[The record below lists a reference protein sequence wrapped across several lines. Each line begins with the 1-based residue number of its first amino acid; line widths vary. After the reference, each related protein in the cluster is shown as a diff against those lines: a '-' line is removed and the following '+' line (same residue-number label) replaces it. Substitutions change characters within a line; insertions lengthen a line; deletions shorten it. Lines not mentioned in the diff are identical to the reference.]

1 MCIGKETV
9 AIKVLSGI
17 MLVAGQLP
25 TFIIEKL
32 LVSYEGSKSN
42 VFSRKSNNFVILL
55 NVIER
60 SAFYIMV
67 ALIFMEKDQAFLRNI
82 YFSTLTLIYALQT
95 CKQFIT

>member
-1 MCIGKETV
+1 MFIGKETV
-9 AIKVLSGI
+9 VIKVLSGI

-25 TFIIEKL
+25 TLIIEKF

-42 VFSRKSNNFVILL
+42 VFSRKSNNFVMFL

-67 ALIFMEKDQAFLRNI
+67 ALILMEKDKALLRNL

-95 CKQFIT
+95 CTQFIM